1 MSNEFPKQLT
11 DPQKHQYQPS
21 SSPFLPTS
29 VFGRFSNETPAVS
42 GQVAM
47 NLEEQ
52 GKSPSGGQNAPQQDN
67 LANRNV
73 ASIDTIVNP
82 TLAPRN
88 IRSELANLLPMD
100 VVRSIESTL
109 KTRANTLAKILA
121 SLSNWEGKVGELKS
135 CLANGAF
142 SSSVVQK
149 SLLTL
154 QGIKPTLFLEF
165 KEKTN
170 DLSPLISIFPAFKAI
185 LEGLQ
190 LDEINAAECKLN
202 EISKNAVEFTETTH
216 AQIKTALNASAY
228 DHIMYPL
235 ALIAE
240 WLKQMC
246 DSLSFQFT
254 LTQLKHTEDKQ
265 RKSEKAKAARDKQ
278 TEAEDQ
284 LVTMKQ
290 FKELQKQL
298 NRQRHPNPGKKKD
311 GSKSAKAIKKL
322 AQPQKVRS
330 PLSKNRPNQK
340 HPSPLQ
346 NQPQPNNPRKE
357 GKGAVIKTPIIRPR
371 FLIDQN
377 GRLTQK
383 DF

>member
-149 SLLTL
+149 SLLT
-154 QGIKPTLFLEF
+154 
-165 KEKTN
+165 
-170 DLSPLISIFPAFKAI
+170 
-185 LEGLQ
+185 
-190 LDEINAAECKLN
+190 
-202 EISKNAVEFTETTH
+202 
-216 AQIKTALNASAY
+216 
-228 DHIMYPL
+228 
-235 ALIAE
+235 
-240 WLKQMC
+240 
-246 DSLSFQFT
+246 
-254 LTQLKHTEDKQ
+254 
-265 RKSEKAKAARDKQ
+265 
-278 TEAEDQ
+278 
-284 LVTMKQ
+284 
-290 FKELQKQL
+290 
-298 NRQRHPNPGKKKD
+298 
-311 GSKSAKAIKKL
+311 
-322 AQPQKVRS
+322 
-330 PLSKNRPNQK
+330 
-340 HPSPLQ
+340 
-346 NQPQPNNPRKE
+346 
-357 GKGAVIKTPIIRPR
+357 
-371 FLIDQN
+371 
-377 GRLTQK
+377 
-383 DF
+383 